1 MNPVTII
8 IAGAARESTYRGDR
22 SRATKGFCP

>member
-1 MNPVTII
+1 MDRITI